1 MVAMARRLL
10 LVRLEAAKMRRLHTI
25 PVVVVAVVAVVAL
38 SCMNLF
44 RPEAPVVGAD
54 PDAWPWASLLLNA
67 AMMNALVHP
76 VLVAVIASRQT
87 DIENTGAGWTLNST
101 TGVGPGALC
110 RAKTALLVAVLALA
124 VAAETAAT
132 IVLAR
137 ARGYTVP
144 LEWGQWI
151 QYAVLL
157 WLVDGVF
164 VGAHVWLAAK
174 WDNQLICVGV
184 GLLGA
189 FTAMYM
195 FLAPGAIARM
205 VPWGYYAVIT
215 NTRLVGRQ
223 AGGVRYGSVDLP
235 WVVGFLLL
243 ALAALAWATHRMDR
257 VER

>member
-1 MVAMARRLL
+1 
-10 LVRLEAAKMRRLHTI
+10 
-25 PVVVVAVVAVVAL
+25 
-38 SCMNLF
+38 
-44 RPEAPVVGAD
+44 
-54 PDAWPWASLLLNA
+54 
-67 AMMNALVHP
+67 MMNALVHP

-132 IVLAR
+132 IGLAR

-195 FLAPGAIARM
+195 FLAPSAIARM